1 MPTPDDGRPPPH
13 DTSAP
18 PELRGLIDF
27 LNSRPSARRAER
39 FDSPANAA
47 AFLARC
53 DLSYDG
59 RQLSARDTARLKQL
73 RNALIRA
80 VEQPDDHD
88 VWEALNTAIQSTTVT
103 LKTDTGPALE
113 LIATASNPADAGIAE
128 ILTQLAHATITGR
141 WQRLGA
147 CARCR
152 RVFYDS
158 TRSHTR
164 RWCNYATCGNRTNTA
179 AFRSRQ
185 RADRT
190 TNT

>member
-1 MPTPDDGRPPPH
+1 MPTSDDGKPPPH
-13 DTSAP
+13 DTSTP

-39 FDSPANAA
+39 FDTPANAA
-47 AFLARC
+47 AFLAQC
-53 DLSYDG
+53 ELSYDG
-59 RQLSARDTARLKQL
+59 RQLSARDAARLKRL
-73 RNALIRA
+73 RDALIGAIEHPNDR
-80 VEQPDDHD
+80 D
-88 VWEALNTAIQSTTVT
+88 VWEALNTASQSTTVR
-103 LKTDTGPALE
+103 LKTGTGPALE
-113 LIATASNPADAGIAE
+113 LVATARNPADAVIAD

-141 WQRLGA
+141 WRRLGA

-190 TNT
+190 PKT